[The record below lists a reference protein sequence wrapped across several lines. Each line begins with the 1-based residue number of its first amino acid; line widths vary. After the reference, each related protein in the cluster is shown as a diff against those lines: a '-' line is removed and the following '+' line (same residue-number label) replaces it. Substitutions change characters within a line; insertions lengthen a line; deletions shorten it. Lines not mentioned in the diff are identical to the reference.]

1 MPSFRLIA
9 LYALIA
15 ALAFMAF
22 SSAAKAQ
29 APTQTPPTQTPPA
42 PTQGPAAPSQTP
54 AAPAQTPAPAA
65 PSPAPIPPSQ
75 IAGRLLT
82 LEECIAI
89 ALEAQPRVQ
98 ATLYDYAAARYRVNQ
113 AFSPLL
119 PQLSGVVSS
128 TRSNVPTVVTNSVG
142 TNTTIVQTR
151 QFGDTLLAQ
160 VQLSQL
166 LFDFGKSLAA
176 TDAAR
181 KLAEVAVENIELQ
194 RQLIS
199 LTVKEAYTNTL
210 FSQRLIRV
218 QEQAVE
224 RAELNLRSAKGFF
237 DVGTRPK
244 SDVARAEVDV
254 ANAKVDLIR
263 AKNALR
269 QAIVALNIAMAIDVD
284 TPTQLVDNLI
294 YQPVTIDRLK
304 LRADSLRQR
313 PEYRQAKLQQGA
325 AEATE
330 RQTFRNFFPDITGTG
345 AFGGAQTPLNEAWSV
360 GLALNWSIFDGG
372 NRIAR
377 YQEAKANTQGAT
389 ARVKSTELDVIQNV
403 EQAVIAVEEAQ
414 ERILAA
420 QTLVAS
426 AQENF
431 RLAQGRFDAGVG
443 TILELTDA
451 QLALTQAQNTES
463 QALADYRIALA
474 LLDRAVGLR

>member
-1 MPSFRLIA
+1 MAPSRVIVLVV
-9 LYALIA
+9 LA
-15 ALAFMAF
+15 ASLF
-22 SSAAKAQ
+22 SIDAPRAQ
-29 APTQTPPTQTPPA
+29 APPPPPA
-42 PTQGPAAPSQTP
+42 PQV
-54 AAPAQTPAPAA
+54 
-65 PSPAPIPPSQ
+65 
-75 IAGRLLT
+75 AGRVLT

-89 ALEAQPRVQ
+89 ALDAQPRIQ
-98 ATLYDYAAARYRVNQ
+98 ATLADYAAARYRVNQ
-113 AFSPLL
+113 AMAPLL
-119 PQLSGVVSS
+119 PQLSGLVSA
-128 TRSNVPTVVTNSVG
+128 TRSQG
-142 TNTTIVQTR
+142 TTIATNAAGATIQVAQSR
-151 QFGDTLLAQ
+151 QLGDTFLAQ

-166 LFDFGKSLAA
+166 LFDFGKNLAA
-176 TDAAR
+176 TEAAR
-181 KLAEVAVENIELQ
+181 KLAEVAVEDVELQ

-218 QEQAVE
+218 QEQAQE

-237 DVGTRPK
+237 EVGTRPK

-254 ANAKVDLIR
+254 ANAKLDLIR

-269 QAIVALNIAMAIDVD
+269 TAIVALNIAMAINVD
-284 TPTQLVDNLI
+284 TPTQIVDNLV
-294 YQPVTIDRLK
+294 YQPLTLDRQQ
-304 LRADSLRQR
+304 LRSDSLRQR
-313 PEYRQAKLQQGA
+313 PEYRQAKLRAAA

-330 RQTFRNFFPDITGTG
+330 RQTFRNFFPDISGSGAYGGT
-345 AFGGAQTPLNEAWSV
+345 QSQLNESWSL
-360 GLALNWSIFDGG
+360 GLTLSWSLFDGG
-372 NRIAR
+372 GRIAR
-377 YQEAKANTQGAT
+377 YQEAKANLEGAR
-389 ARVKSTELDVIQNV
+389 ARVKSAELDIVQNV
-403 EQAVIAVEEAQ
+403 EQAEIAVEEAQ

-474 LLDRAVGLR
+474 RLDRAVGRR

>member
-1 MPSFRLIA
+1 M
-9 LYALIA
+9 
-15 ALAFMAF
+15 
-22 SSAAKAQ
+22 
-29 APTQTPPTQTPPA
+29 
-42 PTQGPAAPSQTP
+42 
-54 AAPAQTPAPAA
+54 
-65 PSPAPIPPSQ
+65 
-75 IAGRLLT
+75 LT

-98 ATLYDYAAARYRVNQ
+98 ATLADYAAARYRVNQ
-113 AFSPLL
+113 AFAPLL
-119 PQLSGVVSS
+119 PQLSGIVSA

-142 TNTTIVQTR
+142 TNATVVQTR

-166 LFDFGKSLAA
+166 LFDFGKNLAA

-181 KLAEVAVENIELQ
+181 KLAEVAVENVELQ

-263 AKNALR
+263 ARNALR
-269 QAIVALNIAMAIDVD
+269 TAIVALNIAMAIDVD
-284 TPTQLVDNLI
+284 SPTQIVDNLV
-294 YQPVTIDRLK
+294 YQPVTIDRQK
-304 LRADSLRQR
+304 LRADSLHQR
-313 PEYRQAKLQQGA
+313 PEYRQAKLQQAA

-330 RQTFRNFFPDITGTG
+330 RQTFRNFFPDVTGTG
-345 AFGGAQTPLNEAWSV
+345 AYGGTQAPLNEAWSV
-360 GLALNWSIFDGG
+360 GLALNWTLFDGG
-372 NRIAR
+372 NRIAK
-377 YQEAKANTQGAT
+377 YQEAKANSEGAR

-414 ERILAA
+414 ERIGAA
-420 QTLVAS
+420 QALVAS

-474 LLDRAVGLR
+474 RLDRAVGLR